1 MKNKETWF
9 PAKENGLGW
18 GKPTTWQG
26 WLVLSLYLFVL
37 CLISIL
43 VDPKEALMAW
53 AFWVAC
59 DTFVLLLICYLKGES
74 PSWKWKPIE
83 KEKRKWF
90 K

>member
-1 MKNKETWF
+1 MSDKKYWF
-9 PAKENGLGW
+9 PAKENGFGW

-26 WLVLSLYLFVL
+26 WSVLLTYLTAVF
-37 CLISIL
+37 LISVLI
-43 VDPKEALMAW
+43 DPKQALVEWFA
-53 AFWVAC
+53 WVAIS
-59 DTFVLLLICYLKGES
+59 TSVLLIVCYVKGEA